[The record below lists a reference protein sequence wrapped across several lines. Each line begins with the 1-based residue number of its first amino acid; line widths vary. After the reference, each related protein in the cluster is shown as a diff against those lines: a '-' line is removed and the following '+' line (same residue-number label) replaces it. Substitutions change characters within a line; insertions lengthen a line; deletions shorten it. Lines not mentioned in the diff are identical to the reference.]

1 MEEFQMDKNL
11 NNNISI
17 LRLGKNIT
25 NTLLN
30 NNIKTIL
37 NLCNYSRME
46 LSDLELSNEQINE
59 IIIALQ
65 LLGLD
70 LKRNHAKRNTL
81 LDNIL
86 NG

>member
-1 MEEFQMDKNL
+1 MDKKL
-11 NNNISI
+11 ENNISF

-25 NTLLN
+25 NKLVN
-30 NNIKTIL
+30 NNINTIL

-46 LSDLELSNEQINE
+46 LTELDFSNEQINE

-70 LKRNHAKRNTL
+70 LKRNHAKRNTIL
-81 LDNIL
+81 YSNSNI
-86 NG
+86 

>member
-1 MEEFQMDKNL
+1 MDKNL
-11 NNNISI
+11 EKNISN

-25 NTLLN
+25 NKLLS

-37 NLCNYSRME
+37 DLCNYSRME
-46 LSDLELSNEQINE
+46 LSELEFLNEQINE

-70 LKRNHAKRNTL
+70 LKRNHAKKNTIL
-81 LDNIL
+81 YSNSNI
-86 NG
+86 

>member
-1 MEEFQMDKNL
+1 MDKNL

-86 NG
+86 NV

>member
-1 MEEFQMDKNL
+1 MDKNL
-11 NNNISI
+11 EKNISN

-25 NTLLN
+25 NKLLS

-37 NLCNYSRME
+37 DLCNYSRME
-46 LSDLELSNEQINE
+46 LSELEFSNEQINE

-70 LKRNHAKRNTL
+70 LKRNHAKKNTIL
-81 LDNIL
+81 YSNSNI
-86 NG
+86 